1 MSNVLSVD
9 GKEYVSAIAA
19 GRHFEYS
26 KDYML
31 LLIKQGK
38 IDGRKVGNKWYVHI
52 PSAEVFFKESKEKRS
67 QRRREVSQARKV
79 ELKEYTKVRVAPKRR
94 RVLVETLGVLMLAVA
109 VGATG
114 FAGTS
119 PQVAVVSEGDTGFL
133 EKIAVSLYDF
143 ISPSEV
149 VETAAVTSIA
159 QTQIETSPDAPIEAV
174 SAHVG
179 TTTYTSLVVAPDELF
194 TATTIEEVKDSFS
207 DSVEVSVDPENPET
221 GIITPIFKNSKGEDY
236 RFLMVPVKTETP

>member
-19 GRHFEYS
+19 GKHFEYS

-38 IDGRKVGNKWYVHI
+38 IDGRKIGNKWYVHI

-67 QRRREVSQARKV
+67 LRRREVSQARKI

-94 RVLVETLGVLMLAVA
+94 RVLVETLLVLVLAVT

-114 FAGTS
+114 FVGTS
-119 PQVAVVSEGDTGFL
+119 GQVATVSGSDAGFF
-133 EKIAVSLYDF
+133 EKLAMSLYDF
-143 ISPSEV
+143 VSPNDV
-149 VETAAVTSIA
+149 VETDIGSSFA
-159 QTQIETSPDAPIEAV
+159 QIETIPDTTMVGAV

-194 TATTIEEVKDSFS
+194 TATTIEEIKDSFS

-221 GIITPIFKNSKGEDY
+221 GIITPIFKDSKGEDY
-236 RFLMVPVKTETP
+236 RFLMVPIKTATP